1 MELRLIFPLAAGC
14 FPDFPLE
21 SIPAL
26 PGAFY
31 DASYD
36 NDACPMFLDE
46 RLGLALYIDYPDPAM
61 SAVPDAEDG
70 YERFSV
76 RRMEWCGANGWQMGD
91 VSIIDSDD
99 WSEILAAIAAEGA
112 AGRGL
117 VAITEALAA
126 MAKEA
131 AQMDAYD
138 KMTALYEV
146 WVGQQGLP
154 LVDAEELIHTDL
166 SDSQRQWVSAF
177 IAQWEAEDRGDMGR
191 QVIID
196 GEPGEC
202 TLREFFKANEDGI
215 GAKERLD
222 MLKAFTLG
230 SAYIVGIGG
239 GGTIVELAKP
249 PHAHY
254 RPPALIGTTD
264 LGCDWFANAYDNGS
278 FTLRNTEKG
287 QRIDLPPESV
297 ERLRSIFAA
306 AAKMVA

>member
-1 MELRLIFPLAAGC
+1 MELRLIYPLAAGC

-76 RRMEWCGANGWQMGD
+76 RRMEWGGANGWQMGD

-99 WSEILAAIAAEGA
+99 WSEIFASIAAEGA

-117 VAITEALAA
+117 VAIAEALAA

-138 KMTALYEV
+138 KMTALYEA
-146 WVGQQGLP
+146 WICQQGLP

-166 SDSQRQWVSAF
+166 TPDQRQWVSTF
-177 IAQWEAEDRGDMGR
+177 IAKWEAEDRGDMGR

-202 TLREFFKANEDGI
+202 TLREFFKVNEDGI
-215 GAKERLD
+215 DLAEQ
-222 MLKAFTLG
+222 FTLLMALAKG
-230 SAYIVGIGG
+230 EAAVVGCGG
-239 GGTIVELAKP
+239 GGSFITLA
-249 PHAHY
+249 
-254 RPPALIGTTD
+254 D
-264 LGCDWFANAYDNGS
+264 
-278 FTLRNTEKG
+278 
-287 QRIDLPPESV
+287 
-297 ERLRSIFAA
+297 AA
-306 AAKMVA
+306 